1 MRTWPSKLAALP
13 PWHGALL
20 IGALAVLRLGLDGTL
35 MQAVQ
40 SYYAFQT
47 DHAGQVALP
56 FILCSNVAGTSTAS
70 PRPTSVVTV
79 IQSEPLTDMPGK
91 RITTLLVHY
100 PPRAAT
106 PKHTH
111 GGAVTAYVLTGQVRS
126 QLNAGPMGEFHQGD
140 MFYEPVG
147 TIHTF
152 IENPSSDE
160 PAELLATIVH
170 DEGATLTTLLE

>member
-1 MRTWPSKLAALP
+1 MLTWSSKLAALP

-20 IGALAVLRLGLDGTL
+20 IGALALLWLGWDGTL
-35 MQAVQ
+35 TQAVR
-40 SYYAFQT
+40 SYDAFQT
-47 DHAGQVALP
+47 VHAGQVALP
-56 FILCSNVAGTSTAS
+56 FVLCSSVAGTPS

-79 IQSEPLTDMPGK
+79 VQSEPLVDMPGK

-100 PPRAAT
+100 APRAAT

-126 QLNAGPMGEFHQGD
+126 QLNAGPMGAFHQGD

-160 PAELLATIVH
+160 PAEILATIVH